1 MKKYIFYFL
10 SLVVVLPLSADVLEI
25 NSIAEP
31 TNRGFVGSALK
42 MTRVK
47 YESGLMFGVNAG
59 WEIDKNLALGFSN
72 YRLVSDIE
80 MARVNDK
87 PQNLN
92 FSYSGVTAR
101 YIGRKGLGSGYLSI
115 NGLIGQGKLRYI
127 VGDESKFLV
136 FEPGVEFEFIPVLNL
151 QVGVGVSYRYVR
163 GIELGKLHDNQFRE
177 ITALIRFRLVDFSY
191 WFVDGSTK

>member
-31 TNRGFVGSALK
+31 TNRVFVGSALK

-47 YESGLMFGVNAG
+47 YESGLMFGVSAG
-59 WEIDKNLALGFSN
+59 WEIDKNLALGFAN

-92 FSYSGVTAR
+92 FSYRGVTAR
-101 YIGRKGLGSGYLSI
+101 YIVRKGLGSGYLSI

-151 QVGVGVSYRYVR
+151 HVGGGVSYRYVR

>member
-10 SLVVVLPLSADVLEI
+10 FLVVVLPLSADVLEI

-31 TNRGFVGSALK
+31 TNRVFVGSALK

-47 YESGLMFGVNAG
+47 YESGLMFGVSAG
-59 WEIDKNLALGFSN
+59 WEIDKNLALGFAN

-92 FSYSGVTAR
+92 FSYRGVTAR
-101 YIGRKGLGSGYLSI
+101 YIARKGLGSGYLSV

-136 FEPGVEFEFIPVLNL
+136 FEPGVEFEFIPALNL

>member
-31 TNRGFVGSALK
+31 TNRVFVGSALK

-47 YESGLMFGVNAG
+47 YESGLMFGVSAG
-59 WEIDKNLALGFSN
+59 WEIDKNLALGFAN

-92 FSYSGVTAR
+92 FSYRGVTAR
-101 YIGRKGLGSGYLSI
+101 YIVRKGLGSGYLSI

>member
-31 TNRGFVGSALK
+31 TNRVFVGSALK

-47 YESGLMFGVNAG
+47 YESGLMFGVSAG
-59 WEIDKNLALGFSN
+59 WDIDKNLAHGFAN

-92 FSYSGVTAR
+92 FSYRGVTAR
-101 YIGRKGLGSGYLSI
+101 YIVRKGLGSGYLSI

>member
-31 TNRGFVGSALK
+31 TNRVFVGSALK

-47 YESGLMFGVNAG
+47 YESGLMFGVSAG
-59 WEIDKNLALGFSN
+59 WEIDKNLALGFAN

-92 FSYSGVTAR
+92 FSYRGVTAR
-101 YIGRKGLGSGYLSI
+101 YIVRKGLGSGYLSI

-127 VGDESKFLV
+127 VGNESKFLV

>member
-10 SLVVVLPLSADVLEI
+10 FLVVVLPLSADVLEI

-31 TNRGFVGSALK
+31 TNRVFVGSALK

-47 YESGLMFGVNAG
+47 YESGLMFGVSAG
-59 WEIDKNLALGFSN
+59 WEIDKNLALGFAN

-92 FSYSGVTAR
+92 FSYRGVTAR
-101 YIGRKGLGSGYLSI
+101 YIVRKGLGSGYLSI

>member
-10 SLVVVLPLSADVLEI
+10 FLVVVLPLSADVLEI

-31 TNRGFVGSALK
+31 TNRVFVGSALK

-92 FSYSGVTAR
+92 FSYRGVTAR
-101 YIGRKGLGSGYLSI
+101 YIVRKGLGSGYLSI

>member
-31 TNRGFVGSALK
+31 TNRVFVGSALK

-47 YESGLMFGVNAG
+47 YESGLMFGVSAG
-59 WEIDKNLALGFSN
+59 WEIDKNLALGFAN

-80 MARVNDK
+80 MAKVNDK

-92 FSYSGVTAR
+92 FSYRGVTAR
-101 YIGRKGLGSGYLSI
+101 YIVRKGLGSGYLSI

>member
-1 MKKYIFYFL
+1 M
-10 SLVVVLPLSADVLEI
+10 LPLSADVLEI

-31 TNRGFVGSALK
+31 TNRVFVGSALK

-47 YESGLMFGVNAG
+47 YESGLMFGVSAG
-59 WEIDKNLALGFSN
+59 WEIDKNLALGFAN

-92 FSYSGVTAR
+92 FSYRGVTAR
-101 YIGRKGLGSGYLSI
+101 YIVRKGLGSGYLSI

>member
-31 TNRGFVGSALK
+31 PNRVFVGSALK

-47 YESGLMFGVNAG
+47 YESGLMFGVSAG
-59 WEIDKNLALGFSN
+59 WEIDKNLALGFAN

-92 FSYSGVTAR
+92 FSYRGVTAR
-101 YIGRKGLGSGYLSI
+101 YIVRKGLGSGYLSI

>member
-10 SLVVVLPLSADVLEI
+10 FLVVVLPLSADVLEI

-31 TNRGFVGSALK
+31 TNRVFVGSALK

-92 FSYSGVTAR
+92 FSYRGVTAR
-101 YIGRKGLGSGYLSI
+101 YIARKGLGSGYLSV

>member
-31 TNRGFVGSALK
+31 TNRVFVGSALK

-47 YESGLMFGVNAG
+47 YESGLMFGVSAG
-59 WEIDKNLALGFSN
+59 WEIDKNLALGFAN

-92 FSYSGVTAR
+92 FSYRGVTAR
-101 YIGRKGLGSGYLSI
+101 YIVRKGLGSGYLSI

-136 FEPGVEFEFIPVLNL
+136 FEPGVEFEFIPALNL